1 MQLLAFANISAY
13 MNILCTS
20 PVHIDDGHLKMGTR
34 NEIAGLKEDTF
45 SNLARM
51 ARHAPM

>member
-1 MQLLAFANISAY
+1 MQLLVFANISAC

-20 PVHIDDGHLKMGTR
+20 PVHMADGHLKMDTR

-45 SNLARM
+45 SNLTRM